1 MEDRSLKRWKNTEKE
16 EWKSNKKAMVFFY
29 IFVGVNIPTFINNNI
44 WHRLLLFPKGQ
55 EITHLKLW

>member
-1 MEDRSLKRWKNTEKE
+1 MEDRSLKRKKKYKKE

-29 IFVGVNIPTFINNNI
+29 IFVGASITTFINNNI